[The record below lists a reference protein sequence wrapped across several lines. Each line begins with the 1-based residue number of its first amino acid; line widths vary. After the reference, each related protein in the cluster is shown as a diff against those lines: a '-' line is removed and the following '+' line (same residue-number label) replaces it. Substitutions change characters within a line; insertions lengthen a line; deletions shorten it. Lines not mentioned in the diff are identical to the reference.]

1 MVFRMNLEYIGIEKI
16 LDKNYNGAELKFFS
30 NPHGI
35 YEVREI
41 HNTSKSFLPE
51 NIKIAY

>member
-1 MVFRMNLEYIGIEKI
+1 MVLRMSLEYIGREKI
-16 LDKNYNGAELKFFS
+16 LDKNYNGAELKSFS

-41 HNTSKSFLPE
+41 HKTSKSFLTE
-51 NIKIAY
+51 NIKIVY